1 VLINKPNELRF
12 LIMKKLDKIDF
23 NLISILQTNARITI
37 KEISA
42 KLGLSKTPIYERIK
56 KLEKF
61 GFIKQYVALVDN
73 KKIDKGLIIYI
84 SVSLNKHHKSVVD
97 NFIKKVNSL
106 HEVMECYYISGNADF
121 LLKVY
126 TKDMDGYKDFIENK
140 FSVISDINQ
149 FFSSFVMDTTKY
161 QTAFEFNE

>member
-1 VLINKPNELRF
+1 
-12 LIMKKLDKIDF
+12 MKKLDKIDYD
-23 NLISILQTNARITI
+23 LINILQNDARITI

-56 KLEKF
+56 KLEKH
-61 GFIKQYVALVDN
+61 GYIKKYVALVDN

-84 SVSLNKHHKSVVD
+84 SVLLNKHHKTVVD
-97 NFIKKVNSL
+97 NFIEKVNNL
-106 HEVMECYYISGNADF
+106 QEVMECYYISGNSDF
-121 LLKVY
+121 LLKIY
-126 TKDMDGYKDFIENK
+126 TKDMDDYRDFIINK

-161 QTAFEFNE
+161 KTAFEFNN

>member
-1 VLINKPNELRF
+1 
-12 LIMKKLDKIDF
+12 MKKLDKIDY
-23 NLISILQTNARITI
+23 NLISILQNDARVTI

-61 GFIKQYVALVDN
+61 GYIKQYVALVDN
-73 KKIDKGLIIYI
+73 KKIDRGLITYI
-84 SVSLNKHHKSVVD
+84 SVLLNKHHKTVVD
-97 NFIKKVNSL
+97 NFIEKVNGL
-106 HEVMECYYISGNADF
+106 HEVMECYYISGNSDF

-126 TKDMDGYKDFIENK
+126 TKDMDGYKNFIENK

-149 FFSSFVMDTTKY
+149 FYSSFVMDTTKY
-161 QTAFEFNE
+161 KTAFEFNE